1 MRLSL
6 RWVKTGLQK
15 FSDTLWER
23 FDLLAARQA
32 SVAASKKS
40 ENFYRKEA
48 IKMVKIGDKV
58 LVLAR
63 ITQIVEDEEGVHY
76 TIAAEDKKR
85 SYHTMRIQKEDIQSC
100 LEK

>member
-6 RWVKTGLQK
+6 RWVRTSLQR
-15 FSDTLWER
+15 FSDTLLKKSAPLEEKR
-23 FDLLAARQA
+23 V
-32 SVAASKKS
+32 SVEASKKS
-40 ENFYRKEA
+40 DNFYRKEVVKM
-48 IKMVKIGDKV
+48 IKVGDRV

-76 TIAAEDKKR
+76 VVAPEDKKR